1 MPDRLQP
8 GDPLELGSYR
18 LLGRL
23 GQGGMGTV
31 YLGQD
36 HTGRQVAVKVINP
49 TLARNPHFH
58 QRFRRE
64 VDAARK
70 VRPFCT
76 APVIDASLDGDPL
89 YIVTEYIPGPT
100 LDEAVSN
107 AGPLQGSDL
116 AGLAVG
122 VATALAA
129 IHDTGIVHR
138 DLKPS
143 NIVLSGVGPRVIDF
157 GIAKAS
163 SQSELTQS
171 GQPIGTP
178 AYRAPELLTGGP
190 VTPASD
196 VYSWGCLIAYAGT
209 GREPDHSAASMGLF
223 QSGPQLA
230 DLDPEVRSLVE
241 QALSPAPE
249 SRPSVSE
256 LLAHLTGRPSES
268 VPLLTPGPLPHQKLP
283 DIDDAPTSGRRQI
296 SRPIVVAA
304 ALIALVVSIALTVW
318 IALPATQPNEPPS
331 RQSPPAVAK
340 ATPSISR
347 HQQNQPTNAP
357 PTDPTPKTDIAPNFI
372 GRWSGVITDYDDET
386 TTFSA
391 ALTINPGYL
400 AAKIGES
407 DYSTPTCHGDLT
419 LVSAA
424 ASHIVVR
431 EQITR
436 GDCTKEVL
444 ITLTY
449 KAPHMLTYQYH
460 SAHGRGVG
468 TLRSSGA
475 S

>member
-49 TLARNPHFH
+49 ALARNPHFH

-129 IHDTGIVHR
+129 IHDIGIVHR

-178 AYRAPELLTGGP
+178 AYRAPELLTGGA

-209 GREPDHSAASMGLF
+209 GREPDHSTS
-223 QSGPQLA
+223 SVR
-230 DLDPEVRSLVE
+230 DLDPEVRPLVE

-249 SRPSVSE
+249 DRPSVPE
-256 LLAHLTGRPSES
+256 LLTHLTGRAADS
-268 VPLLTPGPLPHQKLP
+268 VPLLTPGLPPHQTPP
-283 DIDDAPTSGRRQI
+283 DISEAPASGRPRT
-296 SRPIVVAA
+296 SRPLVRAA
-304 ALIALVVSIALTVW
+304 ALGAIAISIALVAW
-318 IALPATQPNEPPS
+318 IALPATQSDEPHS
-331 RQSPPAVAK
+331 RQSPSAAK
-340 ATPSISR
+340 ATPSIS
-347 HQQNQPTNAP
+347 QQQSQPTSAP
-357 PTDPTPKTDIAPNFI
+357 PIDPTPKTDVAPNFI
-372 GRWSGVITDYDDET
+372 GQWSGVITDYDDDET
-386 TTFSA
+386 VTFSA
-391 ALTINPGYL
+391 ALTINSGYL
-400 AAKIGES
+400 AGKVGES
-407 DYSTPTCHGDLT
+407 DYSTPTCHGNLR
-419 LVSAA
+419 LVSAT
-424 ASHIVVR
+424 ASSIVVR

-436 GDCTKEVL
+436 GNCTKEVL

-449 KAPHMLTYQYH
+449 KAPHVLTYQYH

-468 TLRSSGA
+468 TLRASGA